1 MKLISILTALIV
13 AAVLY
18 AVVLDRER
26 LMGWAR
32 GGAPEEAASAEASA
46 DASEDAPIAAEPP
59 VQGAVSV
66 MARHSQAQ
74 QIDDAVLLRGE
85 TQPSREVE
93 VLSEA
98 SGRVIST
105 PLRKGSLVEEGA
117 VLCELDPGTTGAALV
132 EAEARLA
139 EARAQRPQVEAALP
153 EAEALL
159 AQAEAAVAEAE
170 INLTAAR
177 ELSQGGYSS
186 RTSVASAE
194 AKMRA
199 AEASVRSAE
208 AGLEAARAGT
218 DSLEASIQSAEA
230 AVATARKAVGNLTI
244 TAPFGGV
251 LESDT
256 AELGL
261 LMSTTG
267 NATCAHVLQLDPIRL
282 VGYAPEA
289 DVTRIHLGARAGAQ
303 LTGGETRAGTVTFV
317 SRQADETTRTFRVEV
332 TLENP
337 DLTLRAGQTARI
349 LIEADGAQAHLLPQ
363 SALTLNDEG
372 RMGLRTV
379 SAEQTAQFVPVSI
392 LRDTPDGVWIAG
404 LPDSVDVITLG
415 QEYVTD
421 GVPVAPSYQEI
432 LQ

>member
-1 MKLISILTALIV
+1 MKPISILTALLV
-13 AAVLY
+13 AAALY

-32 GGAPEEAASAEASA
+32 GDAPTEPAAEAPAEAAPAAEA
-46 DASEDAPIAAEPP
+46 P
-59 VQGAVSV
+59 VPGAVSV

-74 QIDDAVLLRGE
+74 EIDDAVLLRGD

-105 PLRKGSLVEEGA
+105 PLRKGSMVEAGE
-117 VLCELDPGTTGAALV
+117 VLCRLDPGTTGAALT

-139 EARAQRPQVEAALP
+139 EARAQRPQTEAALP

-159 AQAEAAVAEAE
+159 AQAEAAVAEAD

-218 DSLEASIQSAEA
+218 DSLEAAIQSAEA
-230 AVATARKAVGNLTI
+230 TVASARKAVENLTI

-261 LMSTTG
+261 LMNPTS
-267 NATCAHVLQLDPIRL
+267 NASCAHILQLDPIRL

-289 DVTRIHLGARAGAQ
+289 DVARIRLGARAGAQ
-303 LTGGETRAGTVTFV
+303 LAGGQVMQGEVTFV
-317 SRQADETTRTFRVEV
+317 SRQADETTRTFRIEV
-332 TLENP
+332 TLANP
-337 DLTLRAGQTARI
+337 DLALRAGQTARI
-349 LIEADGAQAHLLPQ
+349 LIEAEGARAHLLPQ

-379 SAEQTAQFVPVSI
+379 SAERTAQFVPVSI
-392 LRDTPDGVWIAG
+392 LRDTPDGVWVAG
-404 LPDSVDVITLG
+404 LPDTVDVITLG

-421 GVPVAPSYQEI
+421 GVPVAPSFQEI

>member
-1 MKLISILTALIV
+1 MKLISILTAILV
-13 AAVLY
+13 AAALY

-26 LMGWAR
+26 LMGWVH
-32 GGAPEEAASAEASA
+32 GGAPEETSETVS
-46 DASEDAPIAAEPP
+46 DASEPTESAPAEAAP
-59 VQGAVSV
+59 GAVSV

-85 TQPSREVE
+85 TRPSREVE

-105 PLRKGSLVEEGA
+105 PLRKGSLVEEGE
-117 VLCELDPGTTGAALV
+117 VLCKLDPGTTGAALV

-153 EAEALL
+153 EAEAVL
-159 AQAEAAVAEAE
+159 AQAKAAVAEAD

-208 AGLEAARAGT
+208 AGLESARAGT

-230 AVATARKAVGNLTI
+230 AVASARKAVENLTI

-289 DVTRIHLGARAGAQ
+289 DVARIHLGARAGAQ
-303 LTGGETRAGTVTFV
+303 LTGGETRVGTVTFV
-317 SRQADETTRTFRVEV
+317 SRQADETTRTFRIEV
-332 TLENP
+332 TLDNP

-349 LIEADGAQAHLLPQ
+349 LIEADGALAHLLPQ
-363 SALTLNDEG
+363 SALTLNDAG

-379 SAEQTAQFVPVSI
+379 SAEQTAKFVPVSI
-392 LRDTPDGVWIAG
+392 LRDTPEGVWIAG

>member
-1 MKLISILTALIV
+1 MKLISILTAILV

-18 AVVLDRER
+18 AVVLDRDR

-32 GGAPEEAASAEASA
+32 GGAQEQQETATAASQDPPAAPAEAATVA
-46 DASEDAPIAAEPP
+46 
-59 VQGAVSV
+59 GAVAV

-74 QIDDAVLLRGE
+74 EIDDAVLLRGE

-105 PLRKGSLVEEGA
+105 PLRKGSMVEEGA

-267 NATCAHVLQLDPIRL
+267 NASCAHILQLDPIRL

-289 DVTRIHLGARAGAQ
+289 DVARIRLGARAGAQ
-303 LTGGETRAGTVTFV
+303 LTGGQTQAGTVTFV
-317 SRQADETTRTFRVEV
+317 SRQADETTRTFRIEV

-349 LIEADGAQAHLLPQ
+349 LIEADGALAHLLPQ

-379 SAEQTAQFVPVSI
+379 SAEQTAQFMPVSI
-392 LRDTPDGVWIAG
+392 LRDTPEGVWIAG